1 MVRFYKKLKYLVK
14 KVIKYVTEINV
25 YKFYAIYFYLNI
37 ATRMGNKLLRPSE
50 EEPLAGFNDDQIC
63 YLKDKF

>member
-1 MVRFYKKLKYLVK
+1 M
-14 KVIKYVTEINV
+14 IKYITEINV